1 LKRPFGGPEQVLVY
15 LANYTHRV
23 AIANSRIREIDEAT
37 GKVTITYRDYADGA
51 KIKLLKLSGTEFIRR
66 FSLHLLRHALP
77 RSDTTGS

>member
-1 LKRPFGGPEQVLVY
+1 MRESEGKDLAY

-51 KIKLLKLSGTEFIRR
+51 KSNHGV
-66 FSLHLLRHALP
+66 
-77 RSDTTGS
+77 RSITTRASTGHTIIMRWSS